1 MLVDHCSTASLE
13 RLTYYGISS
22 NLLLYFTGELDQH
35 CTTASRNLSNWPR
48 ACYITPLFR
57 AFLADGYIGK
67 YWTIASSSIL
77 YAIAQTVTCFTSLYL
92 VALASGGIKACI
104 SAYGADQDDE
114 YWHSHRSF
122 FDCLGTRL
130 RGFDLGLWYTY
141 FSHGSGC
148 SFVLL
153 RYLVL

>member
-77 YAIAQTVTCFTSLYL
+77 YAIHL
-92 VALASGGIKACI
+92 
-104 SAYGADQDDE
+104 
-114 YWHSHRSF
+114 HP
-122 FDCLGTRL
+122 DCCQVSSQRMFLMHHRL
-130 RGFDLGLWYTY
+130 RP
-141 FSHGSGC
+141 
-148 SFVLL
+148 
-153 RYLVL
+153 